1 MATFMEL
8 SPLEVLKVKGSIV
21 YADCQMS
28 LGWSRSRSW
37 SRSSSSLS
45 FFFTCPKSCS
55 FTFGQTHK
63 HNTHTLAH
71 VESHHLCLLH
81 VPMKCKLK
89 CRINCPST
97 RCQRGREKGG
107 RGSEIKRWRWRR
119 GRPLLGILPASVPT
133 RATNEIQSAST
144 LPAIS
149 MSLKLSIFT
158 YSESKLSHVFPLFT
172 VHCLFSVHS
181 VLSLP

>member
-1 MATFMEL
+1 MK
-8 SPLEVLKVKGSIV
+8 SQLKSK
-21 YADCQMS
+21 QFQPQ
-28 LGWSRSRSW
+28 
-37 SRSSSSLS
+37 
-45 FFFTCPKSCS
+45 FFFYLSKKLFVYFWPNT
-55 FTFGQTHK
+55 QAQH
-63 HNTHTLAH
+63 THTH
-71 VESHHLCLLH
+71 SHMWSHTHLCLLH